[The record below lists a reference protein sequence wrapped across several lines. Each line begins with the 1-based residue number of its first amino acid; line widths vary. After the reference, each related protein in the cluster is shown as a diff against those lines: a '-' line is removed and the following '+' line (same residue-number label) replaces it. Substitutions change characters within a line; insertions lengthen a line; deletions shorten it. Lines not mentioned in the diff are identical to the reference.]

1 MKDLFLKSQQDFLFG
16 NLSQLD
22 LGKFNEVLETLE
34 TQQMRE
40 EQVGRLLST
49 FQNNVLILN
58 FGSSM
63 PDLGLLFGFNNILRI
78 HAYPVLQDNLNTLC
92 VDFYLANGIVRVKS
106 WMCAYK
112 DIRLQELIA
121 NFVLPIYEFDYES
134 KTYITHNAND
144 TISSDDRVSEFQN
157 ATSLTMR
164 ITRVLDSTYDMAE
177 IENLMATC

>member
-58 FGSSM
+58 FGSSSLLYF
-63 PDLGLLFGFNNILRI
+63 LGRNHYFRCHSDNTVNARGTMILI
-78 HAYPVLQDNLNTLC
+78 NTTFLH
-92 VDFYLANGIVRVKS
+92 
-106 WMCAYK
+106 YK
-112 DIRLQELIA
+112 FR
-121 NFVLPIYEFDYES
+121 F
-134 KTYITHNAND
+134 
-144 TISSDDRVSEFQN
+144 
-157 ATSLTMR
+157 
-164 ITRVLDSTYDMAE
+164 
-177 IENLMATC
+177 